1 MKVKA
6 LDTYIRKNIQDKE
19 LNRIPKPG
27 EVIEISKERLNLLLG
42 DNPYKEAFIELLDDK
57 EERATLPKMEEKA
70 LMPKVENKKKPSKK
84 K

>member
-6 LDTYIRKNIQDKE
+6 LDTYKRKSIQDKE

-27 EVIEISKERLNLLLG
+27 EVFEISEERLNLLLG

-57 EERATLPKMEEKA
+57 EEKAILPKMGEKA
-70 LMPKVENKKKPSKK
+70 LMPKVKPSKK

>member
-1 MKVKA
+1 MKVRA
-6 LDTYIRKNIQDKE
+6 LDTYKRKSIQDKE

-27 EVIEISKERLNLLLG
+27 EVFEISEERLNLLLG

-57 EERATLPKMEEKA
+57 EEKAILPKMGEKA
-70 LMPKVENKKKPSKK
+70 LMPKVDKKPSKK